1 MTANS
6 SGGFSAQYKAI
17 LGGRWFAEYVGSGT
31 YFAAV
36 SRQIHVRVSAA
47 ASAGAIGAAA
57 LDQLGTATASG
68 LPIGNLA
75 WSFKMRS

>member
-47 ASAGAIGAAA
+47 AAGANSAGA
-57 LDQLGTATASG
+57 LDRLGITTASG